1 MTADIARRAAAS
13 FARSLLPLA
22 ATAFL
27 AAGLAATPAQDS
39 RLLFVDVAVEG
50 PDGQLVTGLTRD
62 DFELAIAGRAT
73 AIESVAAGQEQP
85 LSLVLLVDATA
96 SIDVDVGRDVIR
108 KAIEKS
114 FLPKVT
120 ATDRVQAGSFARQI
134 RIGPPIVNDQ
144 RSLQAAIGKA
154 LDLPKADTLGPS
166 AIWDAVALAVET
178 LKNAPGRRAIILL
191 TDGRAT
197 GNRLDVEAVAAR
209 AAAAGVLV
217 NVVGED
223 SEIVLRQDANTG
235 VRVRPGVALE
245 FIANA
250 TGGLYVPDT
259 ASPAAARSGARKGAR
274 GSTRTL
280 HAGVRGSRRS
290 ATDGQRH
297 GQTSGRQDSRQ
308 PSAHVAN
315 ELTGTA
321 ASRPIPGFPAGAV
334 RRFRAA
340 RPSHRTRQTSARAAR
355 GTASRLSTRL
365 WR

>member
-1 MTADIARRAAAS
+1 MTADGARRAAAS

-22 ATAFL
+22 VTAFL

-39 RLLFVDVAVEG
+39 RLLFVDVAVEA

-62 DFELAIAGRAT
+62 DFELTIAGRAT
-73 AIESVAAGQEQP
+73 AIESVAAGKEQP

-96 SIDVDVGRDVIR
+96 SIDVDVGRDLIR

-114 FLPKVT
+114 FVPKLT
-120 ATDRVQAGSFARQI
+120 ATDRVQAGSFAKQI

-154 LDLPKADTLGPS
+154 LDLPKADTFGPS

-197 GNRLDVEAVAAR
+197 GNRLDVEVVAAR
-209 AAAAGVLV
+209 AAAAGVMV

-223 SEIVLRQDANTG
+223 SEIVLRQDGTTA

-250 TGGLYVPDT
+250 TGGLYAPDT
-259 ASPAAARSGARKGAR
+259 ASPAVPGPVLEKVLADLHERYTLAFAAPGGQPQTVNVTVKRP
-274 GSTRTL
+274 
-280 HAGVRGSRRS
+280 GVKIR
-290 ATDGQRH
+290 
-297 GQTSGRQDSRQ
+297 
-308 PSAHVAN
+308 V
-315 ELTGTA
+315 
-321 ASRPIPGFPAGAV
+321 SRP
-334 RRFRAA
+334 
-340 RPSHRTRQTSARAAR
+340 RTSPTS
-355 GTASRLSTRL
+355 
-365 WR
+365 